1 MTIVDLHMRE
11 SLEGHILEQVL
22 DTQRFKAFKMKR
34 PGSGRSMS
42 TQILFTPEGIV
53 ISGDL
58 CPRPGTRGVV
68 SDLGYGLDWFSGRLS
83 EGYLCEKF
91 LQTGWHREL
100 AEEELK
106 RMVKAI
112 ARGEYDS
119 YSWTDGL
126 EAAADERHENH
137 DELVLSRKRLKELKA
152 SNDEEKPVLIRDTE
166 EEIVDLRKE
175 LATLREKVVKLR
187 KELTDKIDDLLYKT
201 AGSNDLDVMGFHD
214 GWREINAESEDTP
227 GWGYPPADG
236 AWLCAI
242 QQRFAELY
250 AAIMVPAEVT
260 K

>member
-1 MTIVDLHMRE
+1 MTIVDSHMRE
-11 SLEGHILEQVL
+11 SLENHILEQLL
-22 DTQRFKAFKMKR
+22 DTEKFKAFKMKR

-68 SDLGYGLDWFSGRLS
+68 SDLGYGLGWFSGRLS

-91 LQTGWHREL
+91 FVVGWHREL

-106 RMVKAI
+106 RMIKAV
-112 ARGEYDS
+112 RWGDYDS
-119 YSWTDGL
+119 YGWTGKL
-126 EAAADERHENH
+126 EEVSEERREQH
-137 DELVLSRKRLKELKA
+137 DELVRTRKTLKDLMVSDEADREEQIKDTQEEIGDLWKELR
-152 SNDEEKPVLIRDTE
+152 L
-166 EEIVDLRKE
+166 
-175 LATLREKVVKLR
+175 LREKVVKLR
-187 KELTDKIDDLLYKT
+187 AVLVEKVNDLLQR
-201 AGSNDLDVMGFHD
+201 LDWGDMDQMGFGD
-214 GWREINAESEDTP
+214 CWREINADAEDTP

-242 QQRFAELY
+242 QQRFVELY
-250 AAIMVPAEVT
+250 AAMMPAEVA